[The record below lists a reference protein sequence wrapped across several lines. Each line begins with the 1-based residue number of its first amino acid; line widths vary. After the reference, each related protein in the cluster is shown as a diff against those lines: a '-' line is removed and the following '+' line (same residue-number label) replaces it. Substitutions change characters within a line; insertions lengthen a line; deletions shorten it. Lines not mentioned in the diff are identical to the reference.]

1 MVEPEGGVGGLG
13 TSAAT
18 VAVLAISL
26 MSLWR
31 SVYRIRTRS
40 NDVWGVS
47 NVEEVVLGGCVHDN
61 LLFVYRLVVFAF
73 SAIVTAVH
81 YRMKGHKPLRFYTKW
96 NFYLLTLYFGLV
108 VWETYWF
115 KRRTAKNRVH
125 PFGPGS
131 YVAIILYHINMT
143 TIWTVD
149 LGTWTVLY
157 PHACKNAALADM
169 CRQFI
174 LNFFSYVEHL
184 ANAFLMLGELFMNR
198 MPFFDHLRGQVGIW
212 VVSYVFWSFVYHLHT
227 GMWVYPFANT
237 TKAWSPFVYLATFFA
252 HFCAYRIFHLLHW
265 VKNQTLLRDRV
276 WPETLLKED

>member
-1 MVEPEGGVGGLG
+1 MQGAMVEPEGGVGGLG

-115 KRRTAKNRVH
+115 KRRT
-125 PFGPGS
+125 
-131 YVAIILYHINMT
+131 

-227 GMWVYPFANT
+227 GMWVYPVSAGLLAFAVDDLIDV
-237 TKAWSPFVYLATFFA
+237 FGL
-252 HFCAYRIFHLLHW
+252 LLHACTSACT
-265 VKNQTLLRDRV
+265 VVDDCVTHSN
-276 WPETLLKED
+276 